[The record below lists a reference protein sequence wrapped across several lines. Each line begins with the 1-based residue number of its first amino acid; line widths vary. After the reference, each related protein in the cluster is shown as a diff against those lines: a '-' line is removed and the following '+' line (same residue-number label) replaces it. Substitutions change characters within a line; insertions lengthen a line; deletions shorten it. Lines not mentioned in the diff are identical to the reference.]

1 MNNTILLSALAAL
14 AFAQPVAAAPGVG
27 TKVYGATVEKGVTEV
42 EARYGRLSGG
52 PASGEDGLVI
62 ELAHGFSDRFYGAL
76 LAEFER
82 EPGAD
87 RKLEAFAAEGIFTLG
102 RIDALGLDTA
112 LYAEYEAVR
121 DGPDAI
127 EMKLLLQHKRRSFDG
142 RLNLKAAKPLDG
154 GAPVE
159 FGYAASADW
168 AAIGEFRFGAAAFGD
183 LGTSRNLTTRAAHFA
198 GPIVKTEIEHLGPG
212 ELGIE
217 AGYLFALGRARDETD
232 GQLRLLLEYEFRF

>member
-1 MNNTILLSALAAL
+1 MHRNILVGALAAL
-14 AFAQPVAAAPGVG
+14 AFAQPALAAPGLG
-27 TKVYGATVEKGVTEV
+27 SKVYGATVKPGVTEF

-52 PASGEDGLVI
+52 SASGEDAMVF
-62 ELAHGFSDRFYGAL
+62 ELAHGFSSRFYGAL

-87 RKLEAFAAEGIFTLG
+87 RKLEAFAVEGIITLG
-102 RIDALGLDTA
+102 RIDALET
-112 LYAEYEAVR
+112 
-121 DGPDAI
+121 
-127 EMKLLLQHKRRSFDG
+127 KLVLQHKRGPFDS
-142 RLNLKAAKPLDG
+142 RLNLKAAKPLGG

-168 AAIGEFRFGAAAFGD
+168 KAIGEFRLGAAAFGD
-183 LGTSRNLTTRAAHFA
+183 LGTSRNFTTRAAHFA

-217 AGYLFALGRARDETD
+217 TGYLFALGEARKETN
-232 GQLRLLLEYEFRF
+232 GQLRLLLGYEFRF